1 MPKKIALK
9 KQAMPSLPERANA
22 YMQDDI
28 ELMKKHH
35 ITKTVV
41 VFFPKH
47 PRTPFLGKIAL
58 KLLTMCSAQ
67 IDIRFLNQE

>member
-1 MPKKIALK
+1 MAKKLPTKKTALSPL
-9 KQAMPSLPERANA
+9 QERAEA

-35 ITKTVV
+35 ITKKVV

-47 PRTPFLGKIAL
+47 QSTPFLGRIAL
-58 KLLTMCSAQ
+58 KLLTICSAQ
-67 IDIRFLNQE
+67 IDIRFLNQK